1 MAELKKSEACGKGHR
16 WSAESHMKPSLF
28 TVESLVAT
36 LQSGW
41 LVGGP
46 GSRGEGVSGV
56 LLQTV
61 EQRRNMIA
69 KVLWSHREPV
79 RMIYCHQFRH
89 FFLSRGFRLQVCVEP
104 SPLEGRLAG
113 DLSLIFTGIRC
124 SHPPSGQEESSLSP
138 QCLRASD
145 VLQAADLNKNNS

>member
-1 MAELKKSEACGKGHR
+1 MKLQMPSFMAELKKSEACGKGHR
-16 WSAESHMKPSLF
+16 WSAGSHMQPSLL

-36 LQSGW
+36 LQAGW

-46 GSRGEGVSGV
+46 GSRGGGVSGV

-79 RMIYCHQFRH
+79 RVIYCHQFVISSCPGAR
-89 FFLSRGFRLQVCVEP
+89 VCRFVL
-104 SPLEGRLAG
+104 SPLPWKGGWRV
-113 DLSLIFTGIRC
+113 T
-124 SHPPSGQEESSLSP
+124 SP
-138 QCLRASD
+138 
-145 VLQAADLNKNNS
+145 